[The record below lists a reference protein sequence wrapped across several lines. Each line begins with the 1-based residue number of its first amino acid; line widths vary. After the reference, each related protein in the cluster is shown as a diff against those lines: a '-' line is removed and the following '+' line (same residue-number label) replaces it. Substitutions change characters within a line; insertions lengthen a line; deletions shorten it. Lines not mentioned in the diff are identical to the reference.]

1 MKRIDTDGTENI
13 AFPDGTKVIVHPN
26 GDRTLLLPS
35 GQKEIH
41 TATFK
46 VNDDFLSKFV
56 IIVINVIMIFELLS
70 SFRNENTL
78 MALSKSY
85 TMMENWKQDTHLEGF
100 ELKTMMEK
108 FCTIL
113 IQHKII

>member
-41 TATFK
+41 TATYK
-46 VNDDFLSKFV
+46 VIHIDMFF
-56 IIVINVIMIFELLS
+56 F
-70 SFRNENTL
+70 
-78 MALSKSY
+78 
-85 TMMENWKQDTHLEGF
+85 
-100 ELKTMMEK
+100 
-108 FCTIL
+108 
-113 IQHKII
+113 

>member
-70 SFRNENTL
+70 SFRNENTP

>member
-41 TATFK
+41 TATYK
-46 VNDDFLSKFV
+46 V
-56 IIVINVIMIFELLS
+56 
-70 SFRNENTL
+70 T
-78 MALSKSY
+78 
-85 TMMENWKQDTHLEGF
+85 
-100 ELKTMMEK
+100 
-108 FCTIL
+108 C
-113 IQHKII
+113 

>member
-1 MKRIDTDGTENI
+1 MKFFKKSVYTCKLFKKNESILSHVVSVWFYSMNLLLYFKKYHQFFIFSGQEEIRYPNGTLQISFADGSVKRIDTDGTENI

-46 VNDDFLSKFV
+46 VNF
-56 IIVINVIMIFELLS
+56 I
-70 SFRNENTL
+70 
-78 MALSKSY
+78 
-85 TMMENWKQDTHLEGF
+85 
-100 ELKTMMEK
+100 
-108 FCTIL
+108 
-113 IQHKII
+113 

>member
-1 MKRIDTDGTENI
+1 MYNWLGYDGNKFSLNFIKKHENICRKCLRKNIAIFLFCFFSGQEEIRYPNGTLQISFADGSVKRIDTDGTENI

-46 VNDDFLSKFV
+46 VNF
-56 IIVINVIMIFELLS
+56 I
-70 SFRNENTL
+70 
-78 MALSKSY
+78 
-85 TMMENWKQDTHLEGF
+85 
-100 ELKTMMEK
+100 
-108 FCTIL
+108 
-113 IQHKII
+113 

>member
-1 MKRIDTDGTENI
+1 MMAINFRYFSITLNKTLSKNMRIYAGNVWEKNIAIFLVFCFFSGQEEIRYPNGTLQISFADGSVKRIDTDGTENI

-46 VNDDFLSKFV
+46 VNF
-56 IIVINVIMIFELLS
+56 I
-70 SFRNENTL
+70 
-78 MALSKSY
+78 
-85 TMMENWKQDTHLEGF
+85 
-100 ELKTMMEK
+100 
-108 FCTIL
+108 
-113 IQHKII
+113 